1 MNQLIA
7 TWPRRLGWSLLGF
20 GLILVGALWFTRHAA
35 PAAAQ
40 SLTDGELLMRFL
52 GYPTISALA
61 LFGLLT
67 ACSTAPAPSAAP
79 AAALPVEDSA
89 KPFVAQVVGVQ
100 WLNPLQRRDYPTEW
114 QLLWTLGLAK
124 PNQGDDKVKE
134 NPKKYSTL
142 QMIGMV
148 AYGNDGRESLEG
160 YHQKYVNALITKF
173 HDIYF
178 SSSRYFYNA
187 HSLKDKTTWREL
199 AGIHVQYALPQGRLD
214 PVTAADFTRETIIA
228 AFDIG
233 NPNFPKAW
241 SRSTPPDVHV
251 TMG

>member
-1 MNQLIA
+1 MGKLTA
-7 TWPRRLGWSLLGF
+7 TWPRRLGWSVLGF
-20 GLILVGALWFTRHAA
+20 FLAVASMLWLTRHANA
-35 PAAAQ
+35 AAAQ
-40 SLTDGELLMRFL
+40 SLTDGELIMRFL
-52 GYPTISALA
+52 GFPTLA
-61 LFGLLT
+61 AIAIFGALT
-67 ACSTAPAPSAAP
+67 ACATAPSSRSAPVTATPMQDP
-79 AAALPVEDSA
+79 AA
-89 KPFVAQVVGVQ
+89 PFVAQVVGVQ

-114 QLLWTLGLAK
+114 QLLWTLGLAR
-124 PNQGDDKVKE
+124 PNENDDQVRTK
-134 NPKKYSTL
+134 PKKYSTL
-142 QMIGMV
+142 QAIGIV
-148 AYGNDGRESLEG
+148 ADGNEGRESFEG
-160 YHQKYVNALITKF
+160 YHKKYVEELMYKF
-173 HDIYF
+173 RDIYF

-214 PVTAADFTRETIIA
+214 PVTAADFTRKTIRR